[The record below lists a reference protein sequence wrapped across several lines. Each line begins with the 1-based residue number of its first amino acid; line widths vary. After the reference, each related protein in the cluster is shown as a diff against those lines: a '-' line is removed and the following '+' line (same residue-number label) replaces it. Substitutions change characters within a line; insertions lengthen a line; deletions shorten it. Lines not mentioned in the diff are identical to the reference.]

1 MSTKTKAS
9 PSNNTASKAKTSVSK
24 TTKAKSTSKPKETA
38 GNTTAKTPVS
48 APAPAATVVDAPQ
61 PVILGPVLR
70 KRELINLVVTRS
82 GIKKK
87 DAKPVVEAVLATLGE
102 ALADG
107 RELILPPMG
116 RMMIRKERMVANARI
131 MTLKVRQSTGSPSA
145 EEKEANSEASAK
157 ETPAVTNKKPE
168 PETV

>member
-1 MSTKTKAS
+1 MSTKSKTSTSAKTT
-9 PSNNTASKAKTSVSK
+9 PKAKTTPAKPK
-24 TTKAKSTSKPKETA
+24 TTPA
-38 GNTTAKTPVS
+38 TTAAKKAVPAT
-48 APAPAATVVDAPQ
+48 APAATVVEAPQ
-61 PVILGPVLR
+61 PVIMGPVMR
-70 KRELINLVVTRS
+70 KRELIELVVTRS
-82 GIKKK
+82 GVKKK

-131 MTLKVRQSTGSPSA
+131 MTLKVRQSTGSPTPKA
-145 EEKEANSEASAK
+145 EDVK
-157 ETPAVTNKKPE
+157 TPAGAPVKPAVKPAVAAKKPE